1 MDATELQE
9 AASLASESSALRA
22 RGCDMESRLRE
33 SEGEQTRLR
42 EENERP
48 CARSPVPL
56 LSAMKDFPT
65 ELMQRLIPADRAIML
80 GMVSKE
86 MRAAMG
92 RVKPAARVKAKQAAF
107 RAAGA
112 GEGAGQGTKNMM
124 PSEGGSMVSARA
136 PQSAVMEPISVLE
149 RGLGKLQ
156 EWCRVTALD
165 LSAIAVGA
173 KGAGRLAAV
182 LPQCTSLAHLHLG
195 YNNIG
200 AEGAGLLAAVLPQC
214 TSLAHLHLGG
224 NLIGA
229 EGAAWLQAAALPSLD
244 LTF

>member
-1 MDATELQE
+1 
-9 AASLASESSALRA
+9 
-22 RGCDMESRLRE
+22 MESRLRE

-92 RVKPAARVKAKQAAF
+92 RVKPAARVKAKQAA
-107 RAAGA
+107 RA
-112 GEGAGQGTKNMM
+112 GAGQGPHSMM
-124 PSEGGSMVSARA
+124 TSDRAGIVSARA
-136 PQSAVMEPISVLE
+136 TQTAAMKPISMLE

-156 EWCRVTALD
+156 EWCRVTTLD
-165 LSAIAVGA
+165 LSTM
-173 KGAGRLAAV
+173 K
-182 LPQCTSLAHLHLG
+182 
-195 YNNIG
+195 IG

-214 TSLAHLHLGG
+214 TSLAKLDLWC
-224 NLIGA
+224 NDIGA
-229 EGAAWLQAAALPSLD
+229 EGAGRLRTAALPSLHV
-244 LTF
+244 TV

>member
-9 AASLASESSALRA
+9 AASLASESSALKA

-48 CARSPVPL
+48 CARSLVPL

-92 RVKPAARVKAKQAAF
+92 RVKPAARVKAKQAA
-107 RAAGA
+107 RA
-112 GEGAGQGTKNMM
+112 GAGQGPQSMM
-124 PSEGGSMVSARA
+124 TSEGAGMMSARA
-136 PQSAVMEPISVLE
+136 PQTAVMKPISMLE
-149 RGLGKLQ
+149 RGVGKLQ

-165 LSAIAVGA
+165 LSAI
-173 KGAGRLAAV
+173 K
-182 LPQCTSLAHLHLG
+182 
-195 YNNIG
+195 IG
-200 AEGAGLLAAVLPQC
+200 GEGAGLLAAVLPRC
-214 TSLAHLHLGG
+214 PSLAHLHLGWNRIG
-224 NLIGA
+224 NEGAGLLAAVLPECPSLAHLHLGCNGIGA
-229 EGAAWLQAAALPSLD
+229 EDAGLLRAAALPSLD
-244 LTF
+244 LTV